1 MIQLL
6 IQKGGFDMKIIY
18 ITIAAT
24 IINLILFVAIAIVVY
39 KAIQGI
45 KGFINRNKELDK
57 KVDTILN
64 KLENKNNN

>member
-1 MIQLL
+1 
-6 IQKGGFDMKIIY
+6 MKIIY

-24 IINLILFVAIAIVVY
+24 IINLIIFIAIAIVVY

>member
-1 MIQLL
+1 VE
-6 IQKGGFDMKIIY
+6 IIC
-18 ITIAAT
+18 ITIVAT
-24 IINLILFVAIAIVVY
+24 IINLILFVAITIVMY